1 MEYILLAIAAIL
13 LFRKKN
19 IIAFY
24 DWWTD
29 TLTPIRKT
37 FFTAGARRVTV
48 RIYNADVEGPIIVY
62 QTLYGID
69 VIVEIG
75 PHETKEIFLSANGK
89 LDGATYANNAEA
101 KIFFITTFTP

>member
-13 LFRKKN
+13 LLRKKT
-19 IIAFY
+19 FYY

-37 FFTAGARRVTV
+37 FFTAIARRVTV
-48 RIYNADVEGPIIVY
+48 RIYNADAEGAIIVY
-62 QTLYGID
+62 ETINGID
-69 VIVEIG
+69 VLTEIG

-101 KIFFITTFTP
+101 QIFLITTFTP

>member
-13 LFRKKN
+13 LLGKKT
-19 IIAFY
+19 FYY

-37 FFTAGARRVTV
+37 FFTASARRVTA
-48 RIYNADVEGPIIVY
+48 RIYNADAEPVIVY
-62 QTLYGID
+62 ETINGID

-75 PHETKEIFLSANGK
+75 PHETEEIFLSANGK
-89 LDGATYANNAEA
+89 LDGATYSNNAEA
-101 KIFFITTFTP
+101 QIFFITTFTP